1 VDISGSRVLLTGAT
15 GGLGRAIAK
24 ALDARGAH
32 LLLTSRKQDALEDL
46 ARELQS
52 ADALASDL
60 SKRDDVAALP
70 GRAGHVDIFVHNAGL
85 PGSGRLESFTQE
97 EIDRVLDVNLRAG
110 IMLTHA
116 LLPGMSERGRGHL
129 VYVSSMS
136 GKLPTVR
143 ASIYGATKYGLRG
156 FAGGLR
162 DDLYGTGVGV
172 STIFPG
178 PIKGAGMWQDA
189 GIELPRWV
197 PTKAPEDVGDAVAK
211 AIEANRPEIAVA
223 DPGQRAAAVLE
234 NMSARAGAWLRRRL
248 PVEEL
253 ADRTA
258 EAQRVKR

>member
-24 ALDARGAH
+24 ALDGRGAH